1 MSSLSLNS
9 PYNSCKLEA
18 IETLVWWVG
27 AEAVN
32 AKGGFGVWSWAVAF
46 QPAQMHDILDRHA
59 A

>member
-18 IETLVWWVG
+18 IETLIWWVE

-32 AKGGFGVWSWAVAF
+32 AKGGFGVWCWDVVF
-46 QPAQMHDILDRHA
+46 EPAQMQDILDRHA
-59 A
+59 S